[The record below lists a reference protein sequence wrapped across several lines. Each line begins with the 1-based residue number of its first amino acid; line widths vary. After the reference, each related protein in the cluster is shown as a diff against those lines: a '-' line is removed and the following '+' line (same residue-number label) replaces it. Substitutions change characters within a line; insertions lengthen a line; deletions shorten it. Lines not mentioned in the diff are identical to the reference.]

1 MSTMTKVFVVLTAVL
16 AIAVSCLFIAAAA
29 QWDNWKDLA
38 EDYQKLAEGAIS
50 KAQNVDFAMQA
61 ALTLKDQEISDIQRA
76 LADTQKN
83 RQELADDL
91 ARAKSDLA
99 KARNEALAFEAGR
112 TKLQE
117 ILGVTTGELKALQKQ
132 NQGLLGQ
139 NIDLQTRN
147 SRLNSRVLDLTTN
160 VTILTDQV
168 RNIQEKLY
176 AAEQQAVELQQ
187 RLVAGRPVP
196 AEPETPGAVPV
207 ALPVKGPIEGE
218 ILQVEGNYAGISVGE
233 TSGVVPGMV
242 FMVYREGGGY
252 LADLVIDR
260 VRPKES
266 GGKLSTLVKGEVR
279 RGDSV
284 RYPVME

>member
-1 MSTMTKVFVVLTAVL
+1 MTKVFVVLTAVL

-29 QWDNWKDLA
+29 QWDNWKALA
-38 EDYQKLAEGAIS
+38 DDYQGQRDAAIS
-50 KAQNVDFAMQA
+50 EKQNAEFALQA
-61 ALTLKDQEISDIQRA
+61 ALTLKDQELSDIQRA
-76 LADTQKN
+76 LADVQRN

-91 ARAKSDLA
+91 ARATSDLA

-132 NQGLLGQ
+132 NQDLLSQ

-147 SRLNSRVLDLTTN
+147 SRLNSRVLDLTTS

-176 AAEQQAVELQQ
+176 AAEQQSLELQQ
-187 RLVAGRPVP
+187 RLAAGRPVP

-207 ALPVKGPIEGE
+207 VPPVKGPIEGE
-218 ILQVEGNYAGISVGE
+218 IVQVDGNYASISVGE

-242 FMVYREGGGY
+242 FMVYRDGGGY
-252 LADLVIDR
+252 LADLVVDR

-266 GGKLSTLVKGEVR
+266 GGKLGTLVKGEVR
-279 RGDSV
+279 AGDSV

>member
-1 MSTMTKVFVVLTAVL
+1 MSTMTRVFVVLTAVL

-29 QWDNWKDLA
+29 QWDNWRELA
-38 EDYQKLAEGAIS
+38 RAYETKRDAAILH
-50 KAQNVDFAMQA
+50 AQNVSFAMQA
-61 ALTLKDQEISDIQRA
+61 ALTLKDQELRDLQRT
-76 LADTQKN
+76 LADTQRN

-91 ARAKSDLA
+91 ARAQSDLA

-168 RNIQEKLY
+168 RNIQ
-176 AAEQQAVELQQ
+176 
-187 RLVAGRPVP
+187 
-196 AEPETPGAVPV
+196 
-207 ALPVKGPIEGE
+207 
-218 ILQVEGNYAGISVGE
+218 
-233 TSGVVPGMV
+233 
-242 FMVYREGGGY
+242 
-252 LADLVIDR
+252 
-260 VRPKES
+260 
-266 GGKLSTLVKGEVR
+266 
-279 RGDSV
+279 
-284 RYPVME
+284 